1 MNDLDLSLEVVSRSR
16 QPLHYI
22 WRWISRKPLEIEAW
36 LQRTTDRKWHYGLSN
51 GHVTVDRW
59 RHVIL
64 KGQTRDPNTLRAQ
77 YIISKTTWAR
87 DFKFGTR
94 LCMGMLSRRTNNFP
108 ESGRGL
114 GHVTPTIVGIRSNI
128 SSKLLELVTSNLVRG
143 FVLPLLFDCR
153 VLLTVV
159 YCGAV
164 RSAILATAWLLDLL
178 LFAFARIN
186 DTFSADFC
194 ELWL

>member
-1 MNDLDLSLEVVSRSR
+1 
-16 QPLHYI
+16 
-22 WRWISRKPLEIEAW
+22 
-36 LQRTTDRKWHYGLSN
+36 
-51 GHVTVDRW
+51 
-59 RHVIL
+59 
-64 KGQTRDPNTLRAQ
+64 
-77 YIISKTTWAR
+77 
-87 DFKFGTR
+87 
-94 LCMGMLSRRTNNFP
+94 
-108 ESGRGL
+108 
-114 GHVTPTIVGIRSNI
+114 VTPIRLERNI
-128 SSKLLELVTSNLVRG
+128 SYRKLLELETSNLVRG

-153 VLLTVV
+153 VLLTIV